1 MSTRL
6 TDGEPFPGGLATSNP
21 AMGDIDKPASGG
33 VQQLAREVTS
43 GAMVGLLVL
52 PFCVSA
58 GVVAY
63 EPLGR
68 DYVALGAAAGILC
81 AVAGGVTGA
90 LARASSFIPNI
101 TSTTHSLIQA
111 SFLGWLVSRANGDV
125 TLALALLPLSAM
137 LAGLWQIVI
146 ALSGLGR
153 VVKFTPYPVLAGF
166 LTGLAILILAQQLP
180 RLFGLPSMDSL
191 LRALSAFHLPS
202 VAMPLFGA
210 ALVVLVTTLERR
222 APRLPTMLIGLL
234 VGTGLY
240 HLCSLA
246 LPSLD
251 LGGTVG
257 PISLQTASLGL
268 HLDLETVARSLADFE
283 LVKALLLTSLTLAV
297 LGTLDLTFA
306 LRAAQDLCD
315 VETAPRRN
323 LAGQGLSNL
332 LSSLAGGLTVTT
344 SIAFSRTIFAGG
356 GRTRLSTISVAA
368 VLLLAASVAPKA
380 VGALPSVVLAAI
392 LVSIAWRLWDRW
404 CITLVHDLFR
414 SDDRDAAVRARRNA
428 AIVVAVAGTTV
439 LGQPVA
445 GALVGVALSC
455 LVFIIEMSRPIIRRQ
470 LDGSQLF
477 SKRIRSQGHLTL
489 LQGSGRY
496 TAILELQGILFFGNA
511 DDLASRVKAL
521 EGNARTI
528 ILDLRRV
535 TDIDTSGATIL
546 KQIASRCRQRG
557 MTLMVSSIDPT
568 FAALVAQSLGPGC
581 EAAIF
586 PDLDAALETA
596 EDRALLSA
604 HAAGS
609 SAWRALRVE
618 ETDLAGGLSER
629 EMAAFKA
636 HLTPCSYRA
645 GEALCRAGEPA
656 DKLWLLT
663 RGSVSV
669 RLSGGRSDRRVAGL
683 GPGTSVGEMG
693 LLDRR
698 PRSADV
704 IADEA
709 VEAYVLTTEG
719 FDQLL
724 REEPH
729 LGQSLLATI
738 ARLTAQRLRVTSEEL
753 MLASS

>member
-6 TDGEPFPGGLATSNP
+6 TDGPALVSGAMADATRPGALSA
-21 AMGDIDKPASGG
+21 
-33 VQQLAREVTS
+33 QQFVREITS
-43 GAMVGLLVL
+43 GAIVGLLVL

-63 EPLGR
+63 EPLGH
-68 DYVALGAAAGILC
+68 DYVAIGAAAGILC

-111 SFLGWLVSRANGDV
+111 SFLGWLVARANGDV
-125 TLALALLPLSAM
+125 ALALALLPLSAM

-146 ALSGLGR
+146 AMSGLGR

-166 LTGLAILILAQQLP
+166 LTGLAILILGQQLP
-180 RLFGLPSMDSL
+180 RLFGLPSMDAL
-191 LRALSAFHLPS
+191 VRAIGALHLP
-202 VAMPLFGA
+202 APGMPLFGG
-210 ALVVLVTTLERR
+210 ALVVLVTMLENR

-234 VGTGLY
+234 VGTGIY
-240 HLCSLA
+240 HLCRVV
-246 LPSLD
+246 LPSID

-257 PISLQTASLGL
+257 AISLQTASLGL
-268 HLDLETVARSLADFE
+268 HLDLGMVARSLADLE
-283 LVKALLLTSLTLAV
+283 LVKALLLTSLTLAI

-306 LRAAQDLCD
+306 LRAAQDLSD

-323 LAGQGLSNL
+323 LAGQGLSNI

-344 SIAFSRTIFAGG
+344 SIAFSRTIFSGG

-368 VLLLAASVAPKA
+368 VLLLGAAVAPKA

-404 CITLVHDLFR
+404 CVTLVHDLFR
-414 SDDRDAAVRARRNA
+414 AGDRDAAVRARRNA
-428 AIVVAVAGTTV
+428 AIVVAVAATTV

-445 GALVGVALSC
+445 GALAGVGLSC
-455 LVFIIEMSRPIIRRQ
+455 LVFILEMSRPIIRRQ
-470 LDGSQLF
+470 LDGSQIF

-489 LQGSGRY
+489 LQGSGRS

-511 DDLASRVKAL
+511 EDLASEVKGL
-521 EGNARTI
+521 EGSARTV

-535 TDIDTSGATIL
+535 TDVDTSGATIL
-546 KQIASRCRQRG
+546 KQIADRCRDRG
-557 MTLMVSSIDPT
+557 MTLVVSSVDPR
-568 FAALVAQSLGPGC
+568 FAALVAHALGPGC
-581 EAAIF
+581 DAAIL

-596 EDRALLSA
+596 EDQSLASV
-604 HAAGS
+604 HNSGS
-609 SAWRALRVE
+609 SAWRPLLIE

-629 EMAAFKA
+629 EMAALKA
-636 HLTPCSYRA
+636 HLTPCSYAA
-645 GEALCRAGEPA
+645 GAALCRAGEPA

-709 VEAYVLTTEG
+709 VEAYVLTTDG

-724 REEPH
+724 REEPQ

>member
-1 MSTRL
+1 MRASSVETASAAGHDIVL
-6 TDGEPFPGGLATSNP
+6 EPRQPRRPGLQH
-21 AMGDIDKPASGG
+21 
-33 VQQLAREVTS
+33 VAREVTS
-43 GAMVGLLVL
+43 GGMAGLLAL

-81 AVAGGVTGA
+81 AVAGGAIGA
-90 LARASSFIPNI
+90 LARVSSFVPNI

-111 SFLGWLVSRANGDV
+111 SFLGWLVHRANGDV

-137 LAGLWQIVI
+137 LAGLWQLVI
-146 ALSGLGR
+146 AGSGLGR
-153 VVKFTPYPVLAGF
+153 IVKFTPYPVLAGF
-166 LTGLAILILAQQLP
+166 LTGLAILIFAQQLP
-180 RLFGLPSMDSL
+180 RMFGLSSVGAVVQAVADL
-191 LRALSAFHLPS
+191 HLPAP
-202 VAMPLFGA
+202 AMPVFGL
-210 ALVVLVTTLERR
+210 ALILLVTTIEAR
-222 APRLPTMLIGLL
+222 APQRPVMLFGLL

-240 HLCSLA
+240 HVLA
-246 LPSLD
+246 LVAPGLA

-257 PISLQTASLGL
+257 EVSLGGASLGL
-268 HLDLETVARSLADFE
+268 HLDLETLGQSLADFE
-283 LVKALLLTSLTLAV
+283 LVKALVLTSLTLAI

-306 LRAAQDLCD
+306 LRAAQNLAD
-315 VETAPRRN
+315 VDAAPRRN

-332 LSSLAGGLTVTT
+332 VSSLAGGLTVTT
-344 SIAFSRTIFAGG
+344 SIAFSRTIFSGG
-356 GRTRLSTISVAA
+356 GRTRVSTISLAA
-368 VLLLAASVAPKA
+368 VLLIAAVAAPTV

-404 CITLVHDLFR
+404 CIVLIRDLFR

-428 AIVVAVAGTTV
+428 AIVAAVTATTV

-445 GALVGVALSC
+445 GALAGIGLSC
-455 LVFIIEMSRPIIRRQ
+455 LVFIMEMSRPIIRRQ
-470 LDGSQLF
+470 LDGAQLF
-477 SKRIRSQGHLTL
+477 SKRIRSQGHLAL
-489 LQGSGRY
+489 LRETGRA

-511 DDLASRVKAL
+511 DDLASRVKSL
-521 EGNARTI
+521 EGSARTV

-546 KQIASRCRQRG
+546 KQIATRCRERG
-557 MTLMVSSIDPT
+557 MTLLLSSVDPK
-568 FAALVAQSLGPGC
+568 FAVLVAGALGP
-581 EAAIF
+581 AWKSAIF

-596 EDRALLSA
+596 EERALA
-604 HAAGS
+604 AARAAGS
-609 SAWRALRVE
+609 AAWRALRIE

-629 EMAAFKA
+629 EMEAFKA
-636 HLTPCSYRA
+636 HLTPCTYQA
-645 GEALCRAGEPA
+645 GDVLCRTGAPA
-656 DKLWLLT
+656 DKLWILT

-669 RLSGGRSDRRVAGL
+669 RLAGEQAGRRIAGL

-704 IADEA
+704 VADEE
-709 VEAYVLTTEG
+709 VEG
-719 FDQLL
+719 FILSAESFDRLL

-753 MLASS
+753 MLAST